1 VLVSHSETASLLPY
15 IILVTI
21 SASSNL
27 ISRLLIINMCI
38 DIQFVLGKNGG
49 ALVIFMD

>member
-1 VLVSHSETASLLPY
+1 
-15 IILVTI
+15 
-21 SASSNL
+21 
-27 ISRLLIINMCI
+27 MCI